1 MLGIKREQMEALRAR
16 IAQIEKRPM
25 LAQGAALLPQQQ
37 GEQALLSAPGG
48 LLHEIFSDE
57 RRNAGATLGFA
68 LAQARGLL
76 SAERPAILCVQLV
89 REAQDMGLPYGA
101 GLGSFRID
109 PESLVLT
116 RAENIV
122 EFLWAIEEAVSCRA
136 VAAVIAD
143 IGGHP
148 KELDFTAS
156 RRLSLRAESAG
167 TSVFLTRYGK
177 EREASAARLRWRISP
192 NISGAA
198 MFDARAPSGP
208 RWRVE
213 LEKGRLGP
221 AAQRAGTVDFLLDW
235 TENGF
240 LVVDSSRA
248 EGISALPD
256 RAPSPRAVPPALGD
270 RLPHAS

>member
-1 MLGIKREQMEALRAR
+1 MLGMKHEQMEALRAQ

-25 LAQGAALLPQQQ
+25 LAEGAALLQR
-37 GEQALLSAPGG
+37 GQARDLLAAPGG

-57 RRNAGATLGFA
+57 RRNGGAALGFA

-76 SAERPAILCVQLV
+76 STERPAILCMQLT

-101 GLGSFRID
+101 GLRSFGLDPGSV
-109 PESLVLT
+109 VLT
-116 RAENIV
+116 RADNIV

-136 VAAVIAD
+136 VAAVVAD
-143 IGGHP
+143 IGNHP
-148 KELDFTAS
+148 KALDFTAS

-167 TSVFLTRYGK
+167 TSVFLTRYGQ
-177 EREASAARLRWRISP
+177 EREASAARLRWRVSP
-192 NISGAA
+192 GVSGALA
-198 MFDARAPSGP
+198 YDARAPGGP

-221 AAQRAGTVDFLLDW
+221 AAQRAGAMDFLLDW

-240 LVVDSSRA
+240 VVVDSSRTA
-248 EGISALPD
+248 EGTSTLPG

-270 RLPHAS
+270 RLPQAS